1 MTLEEIA
8 NIPAIIIPVLLAA
21 IFIYGIF
28 GSSRLPD
35 LPIVGAKPGEWFPL
49 TRAKWRNLKDTKT
62 AVEFAYSNYRH
73 QTCILPVAGVHDHVL
88 LPASEFKW
96 LVSQPESDVDYR
108 VEDEDQV

>member
-73 QTCILPVAGVHDHVL
+73 QTCILPVAGVHDRKLNQENSLSH
-88 LPASEFKW
+88 F
-96 LVSQPESDVDYR
+96 VS
-108 VEDEDQV
+108 